1 MRPTDIA
8 KAPKRRTSFGEV
20 RISRSFLETAI
31 SNWEK
36 QGTVAQPFIEP
47 CAVGVITAQPSLRP
61 PGRVPISWRRP
72 TVLAACI
79 VASSMVFI
87 DGSALTVALPN
98 LRAYFGADLTSVQW
112 VLNSYVLALA
122 SLTLVG
128 GVLGDVYGK
137 KSVLSVTCLAFGIAS
152 AACAF
157 APSVAWLVFIRVVQ
171 GIAAA
176 VLAPTSLALIGS
188 IYPDNQRNRA
198 IAVWASASALTT
210 AAGPAVGG
218 WLTEQ
223 FGWQAVFAINPPLAF
238 VAFGLVARFAP
249 LDRRQPHRFDFVGA
263 AILASGLGVL
273 AWALGQIDPGNCAA
287 ARSCWAHA
295 VGVAAALGSAVLAA
309 VGYGYWECIT
319 GDPMTPPRLVE
330 NKVFVSLN
338 IATLLIYAGLAIMF
352 FLLPFDLVDRRG
364 LSPTEAGFAFLPFTL
379 GMGLLS
385 RAFGA
390 AADSIGARTML
401 IAGPLGATVAYVGLG
416 LGKTTSLWLGVIG
429 PMALLGISFAALVA
443 PLTATVMSSLDQT
456 DAGLASGVNNA
467 VSRVAQLAG
476 IALSAGIASYSF
488 GYEIGMAVAALIT
501 AMAASVI
508 VTKLPRAT

>member
-1 MRPTDIA
+1 V
-8 KAPKRRTSFGEV
+8 S
-20 RISRSFLETAI
+20 
-31 SNWEK
+31 
-36 QGTVAQPFIEP
+36 QPFIDP
-47 CAVGVITAQPSLRP
+47 CAAGVIKAQPSLRL
-61 PGRVPISWRRP
+61 PGHVPISWHRP

-79 VASSMVFI
+79 LASSMVFI

-98 LRAYFGADLTSVQW
+98 LRAYFGADLPSVQW
-112 VLNSYVLALA
+112 VLNGYVLALA
-122 SLTLVG
+122 SLTLIG

-137 KSVLSVTCLAFGIAS
+137 KSVLSVSCLAFGMAS

-157 APSVAWLVFIRVVQ
+157 APSVVWLVFLRIVQ

-188 IYPDNQRNRA
+188 LYPDNQRNRA
-198 IAVWASASALTT
+198 IATWASASALTT
-210 AAGPAVGG
+210 AAGPVVGG

-223 FGWQAVFAINPPLAF
+223 FGWQAVFAINPPLAL
-238 VAFGLVARFAP
+238 VAFGLVTRFAP
-249 LDRRQPHRFDFVGA
+249 LDRRQAHRFDFVGA
-263 AILASGLGVL
+263 VILAAGLGVF
-273 AWALGQIDPGNCAA
+273 AWALSQIDSGNCPA

-295 VGVAAALGSAVLAA
+295 GGISAAVGLAAIAAA
-309 VGYGYWECIT
+309 GYGYWESIAK
-319 GDPMTPPRLVE
+319 DPMTPPRLVE

-379 GMGLLS
+379 GVGLLS

-390 AADSIGARTML
+390 AADSLGARAML
-401 IAGPLGATVAYVGLG
+401 IVGPLGATVAYIGLG
-416 LGKTTSLWLGVIG
+416 LGKTMSLWLGVIG
-429 PMALLGISFAALVA
+429 PMALLGVSFAALVA

-476 IALSAGIASYSF
+476 IALSAGIASHSF
-488 GYEIGMAVAALIT
+488 GYEIGMAVAAFIT

-508 VTKLPRAT
+508 ARKLPRRTLGPG